1 MTMHHRSG
9 SWRNAGRRR
18 DEVPLDVLPEQE
30 LVAARGSMD
39 GEAVTSA
46 RRRWRHAH
54 QPPIRRSDPIFD
66 LAEWILPIASI
77 AMLLAGVGV
86 SKREPMPLELSAVL
100 VVAGATVIG
109 VLLLAVTV
117 RLVVKP
123 GIAPFSR
130 AGAITLTCISII
142 SPVLLWAR
150 SEGVVTPL
158 VVAAIVANALCLLVG
173 ALALVMSR
181 VRTQ

>member
-1 MTMHHRSG
+1 VDPADSVDRHVAR
-9 SWRNAGRRR
+9 WGRR
-18 DEVPLDVLPEQE
+18 V
-30 LVAARGSMD
+30 
-39 GEAVTSA
+39 EAGA
-46 RRRWRHAH
+46 HA
-54 QPPIRRSDPIFD
+54 
-66 LAEWILPIASI
+66 
-77 AMLLAGVGV
+77 
-86 SKREPMPLELSAVL
+86 LELSAVL

-109 VLLLAVTV
+109 LLLLAVTV